1 MKKDEKIFQGEIYAS
16 DFVLR
21 LVDVF
26 RENGIT
32 FTVSGDDQLSVTEEG
47 QTFTGKF
54 TKTSYIF
61 SASFR
66 EYSARKSPK
75 IPASRLSRMRR
86 VSVL

>member
-32 FTVSGDDQLSVTEEG
+32 FTVSGDDQLTVTEEG
-47 QTFTGKF
+47 QTFTVKV
-54 TKTSYIF
+54 TKTS
-61 SASFR
+61 
-66 EYSARKSPK
+66 
-75 IPASRLSRMRR
+75 
-86 VSVL
+86 